1 MTMIWM
7 TCWGRIEMAR
17 LEEERRRS
25 GLVGGIWV
33 LRKGVAKAT
42 WRTIA
47 RLKAASMSPGACPS
61 IHPASQPAYITR
73 QGDARHESTIPAQP
87 ERFYS
92 DQRQRKPFLLLIKP
106 RIQRLRNLHP
116 PEPQPR
122 HCSCLAATLN
132 NIHLQLLKFL
142 ELPFD
147 LATIPLQSRPQPRR
161 YFRRMIR
168 GHVLPIQHEV
178 FPFIRSE

>member
-1 MTMIWM
+1 MGLEK
-7 TCWGRIEMAR
+7 GRR
-17 LEEERRRS
+17 ERYTAHDS
-25 GLVGGIWV
+25 
-33 LRKGVAKAT
+33 KAQSS
-42 WRTIA
+42 IH
-47 RLKAASMSPGACPS
+47 KPGSMSIHPS
-61 IHPASQPAYITR
+61 SQPASQPAYVTR
-73 QGDARHESTIPAQP
+73 QGDTRHESTITARP

-132 NIHLQLLKFL
+132 DLYLQLLKFL

-147 LATIPLQSRPQPRR
+147 LATIPLQSRP
-161 YFRRMIR
+161 
-168 GHVLPIQHEV
+168 
-178 FPFIRSE
+178 

>member
-17 LEEERRRS
+17 LKEERRRS
-25 GLVGGIWV
+25 GVVGGIWV
-33 LRKGVAKAT
+33 LRKGVAKDT
-42 WRTIA
+42 RRTIA

-61 IHPASQPAYITR
+61 IHPASQPAYVTR
-73 QGDARHESTIPAQP
+73 QGDTRHESTITARP

-132 NIHLQLLKFL
+132 NLHLQLLKFL

-161 YFRRMIR
+161 HFRRMIR